1 MKHKPMLSAVV
12 GAAGGVLGAGAM
24 VLFQQASS
32 PGAYPLS
39 RHAAALASH
48 LVFGLTVEGVRRA
61 LGRALSQC

>member
-1 MKHKPMLSAVV
+1 MPL
-12 GAAGGVLGAGAM
+12 AGL
-24 VLFQQASS
+24 ASG

-61 LGRALSQC
+61 LLGRALSQC